1 MGNLFFKSA
10 ETYICSHAL
19 WVYWLQNK
27 ILSSIISK
35 HFLFFLYYD
44 IVQICPSREEG
55 FITINYYIQESNI
68 LL

>member
-10 ETYICSHAL
+10 ETDIRSHAL

-35 HFLFFLYYD
+35 HFLFFLYYV
-44 IVQICPSREEG
+44 IVQIR
-55 FITINYYIQESNI
+55 FYNN
-68 LL
+68 